1 MSYREQYF
9 DCDSTTYLGLFITS
23 GDFPKKLKVDQ
34 PQSKYVNL
42 PAIVRLALLC

>member
-1 MSYREQYF
+1 MSYHAQHS
-9 DCDSTTYLGLFITS
+9 DCDSTTYLVLFITS
-23 GDFPKKLKVDQ
+23 GEFPKKLKVDQ